1 MAEARRRGRE
11 AEAASLYA
19 EIEAVPVDTLVFE
32 RTRRLT
38 VVRGG
43 FSWSDLGSFADLRDA
58 RRRAGGA
65 DGAGNVLEG
74 DVIALDTTGS
84 FVAARGGR
92 LVAVVG
98 VEGLAVVDSG
108 DALLVL
114 PLDQTQRVKE
124 VVERLRAEGR
134 SDLL

>member
-1 MAEARRRGRE
+1 VPASDSERV
-11 AEAASLYA
+11 AAGA
-19 EIEAVPVDTLVFE
+19 
-32 RTRRLT
+32 
-38 VVRGG
+38 
-43 FSWSDLGSFADLRDA
+43 ADA
-58 RRRAGGA
+58 
-65 DGAGNVLEG
+65 AGNVLEG
-74 DVIALDTTGS
+74 DVIALGATGS

-114 PLDQTQRVKE
+114 PLDQSQRVRE